1 VVDFGVGEALEDAP
15 AVLGGG
21 TFGAIVNLD
30 VLEEAHPG
38 LHTQI
43 MKVVVAGGSGQV
55 GTVLARAFLAR
66 GDDVVTLTRGS
77 GAVAGRAV
85 TWDGALLG
93 AWAGEVDG
101 ADVIVNLAGRSV
113 DCRYNAA
120 NRREIMDSRVQS
132 MRAIGE
138 AIAQA
143 VRPPSVWLQ
152 AGTATI
158 YAHTYDRANDEGS
171 GVLGGGEP
179 DVPDT
184 WRFSIDVA
192 KAWEQALDDA
202 PVTATR
208 KVMLRSAMTMSPDRG
223 GVFDVLLGLVRRGLG
238 GRAGDG
244 RQYISWIHH
253 HDFARA
259 IFWLIEH
266 DELVGAV
273 NLAAPEPLPN
283 ADFMRALRQAWGI
296 RFGLPATGWMLEAGA
311 FVMRTETELVAKSRR
326 VVPGRLLEDGF
337 EFHHPSWPEA
347 ADDLCSEWRAR
358 RGA

>member
-21 TFGAIVNLD
+21 TFGAIVTLD

-93 AWAGEVDG
+93 AWASEVDG

-192 KAWEQALDDA
+192 KAWE
-202 PVTATR
+202 
-208 KVMLRSAMTMSPDRG
+208 
-223 GVFDVLLGLVRRGLG
+223 
-238 GRAGDG
+238 
-244 RQYISWIHH
+244 
-253 HDFARA
+253 
-259 IFWLIEH
+259 
-266 DELVGAV
+266 GAV

>member
-1 VVDFGVGEALEDAP
+1 MVDFGVGEALEDAP

-93 AWAGEVDG
+93 AWASEVDG

-192 KAWEQALDDA
+192 KAWE
-202 PVTATR
+202 
-208 KVMLRSAMTMSPDRG
+208 
-223 GVFDVLLGLVRRGLG
+223 
-238 GRAGDG
+238 
-244 RQYISWIHH
+244 
-253 HDFARA
+253 
-259 IFWLIEH
+259 
-266 DELVGAV
+266 GAV

>member
-93 AWAGEVDG
+93 AWASEVDG

-192 KAWEQALDDA
+192 KAWE
-202 PVTATR
+202 
-208 KVMLRSAMTMSPDRG
+208 
-223 GVFDVLLGLVRRGLG
+223 
-238 GRAGDG
+238 
-244 RQYISWIHH
+244 
-253 HDFARA
+253 
-259 IFWLIEH
+259 
-266 DELVGAV
+266 GAV